1 MRQQS
6 LWLGTLL
13 ILILGVNGSM
23 PLGHAPIASRWN
35 YNEHLFPILR
45 DRCGRCHNEGGVAP
59 MSLVTYEDAYPWAQS
74 IREEVL
80 GMRMPPWLAEDG
92 FGDFK
97 NGHAL
102 AAHEMDMILEWA
114 SGGYPRGERALT
126 PSVPEFDVGW
136 TLGEPA
142 AIIQLKEPY
151 AIDAE
156 INEMVRYFV
165 LPAGTS
171 EDQWVTAID
180 FKPGARAVVRGAALF
195 VDTAGTARALE
206 DGIAG
211 VGFSEADRRDFPTSP
226 PLALWIP
233 GQDPISTDGMGF
245 RLPAGADLVLRIHY
259 KKTWITEGEA
269 FLDQSR
275 IGLYFGTG
283 DLAEIESVLFAS
295 GAELSGREV
304 AFTHVLDREV
314 TLLALLPEVEVEAEE
329 MQVEAVKPD
338 GSRVPMLWLR
348 EPSSGW
354 PTRFWFDSPVG
365 LPRGTQLEVTTRL
378 KPAAKRLTEV
388 SLLGTDTSSPIRFLV
403 DYVEGVAAAN

>member
-1 MRQQS
+1 
-6 LWLGTLL
+6 
-13 ILILGVNGSM
+13 M
-23 PLGHAPIASRWN
+23 PQGHAPIASRWN

-59 MSLVTYEDAYPWAQS
+59 MSLLTYEDAYPWAQS

-97 NGHAL
+97 NGHVL

-114 SGGYPRGERALT
+114 SGGYPRGNRALT
-126 PSVPEFDVGW
+126 PPVPEFDSDW
-136 TLGEPA
+136 MLGEPA
-142 AIIQLKEPY
+142 AIIELKEPY

-156 INEMVRYFV
+156 TNETVRYFV

-171 EDQWVTAID
+171 EDKWVTAID

-195 VDTAGTARALE
+195 VDTEGTARALD

-233 GQDPISTDGMGF
+233 GQDPISTNGMGF
-245 RLPAGADLVLRIHY
+245 RLPAAADVVLRIHY

-269 FLDQSR
+269 FSDKSR
-275 IGLYFGTG
+275 VGLYFGAG
-283 DLAEIESVLFAS
+283 DFAKIESVVFAS
-295 GAELSGREV
+295 AAELSGREV

-314 TLLALLPEVEVEAEE
+314 TLVALLPEVEIEAEE

-348 EPSSGW
+348 EPSTGW
-354 PTRFWFDSPVG
+354 PTRFWFDSPVT
-365 LPRGTQLEVTTRL
+365 LPGGTRLEVTTRL
-378 KPAAKRLTEV
+378 KPAAKRLTKV
-388 SLLGTDTSSPIRFLV
+388 SLLGTDTTSPIRFLV
-403 DYVEGVAAAN
+403 DYVEGVATAN

>member
-1 MRQQS
+1 MRKQS
-6 LWLGTLL
+6 LWLGTLV
-13 ILILGVNGSM
+13 ILIVVAASSI

-80 GMRMPPWLAEDG
+80 GLRMPPWLAEDG

-102 AAHEMDMILEWA
+102 PAHEMDMILEWS

-126 PSVPEFDVGW
+126 PPVPEFDVGW
-136 TLGEPA
+136 ILGEPA
-142 AIIQLKEPY
+142 VIIELKEPF

-156 INEMVRYFV
+156 TNETVRYFV
-165 LPAGTS
+165 LPAGTD

-180 FKPGARAVVRGAALF
+180 FQPGARAVVRGAALF
-195 VDTAGTARALE
+195 IDTEGTARALD
-206 DGIAG
+206 DGNAAP
-211 VGFSEADRRDFPTSP
+211 GFSEAERRDFPTSP
-226 PLALWIP
+226 PLALWMP
-233 GQDPISTDGMGF
+233 GQEPISTDGMGF
-245 RLPAGADLVLRIHY
+245 RLPAGVDVVLRIHY

-269 FLDQSR
+269 FSDQSR
-275 IGLYFGTG
+275 VGLYFGTG
-283 DLAEIESVLFAS
+283 DAAKIESVLFTSAV
-295 GAELSGREV
+295 EFSGREI

-314 TLLALLPEVEVEAEE
+314 TLLALLPEIEIEAEE

-354 PTRFWFDSPVG
+354 PTRFWFDSPMIF
-365 LPRGTQLEVTTRL
+365 PAGTQLEVTTRL
-378 KPAAKRLTEV
+378 KPAAKRLTKM
-388 SLLGTDTSSPIRFLV
+388 SLLGTDTSAPIRFLV